1 MKDFLDLLRDGF
13 LIGDG
18 AFGTYLNQKGRPAN
32 ICKTEENLKNPDLV
46 VQIHREYIEAGA
58 KVIETNTFDGNLLK
72 LSLFEL
78 EDKFELLN
86 RLAVQNAKK
95 AAKGKDVFIA
105 GSIGPTNALL
115 KPYGNLVEEDYRDIF
130 SAQAKVLI
138 DEGVDLIILET
149 FSSLLEIENAVKGIR
164 RIDSSI
170 PIVAEIT
177 LLEDGL
183 TKFGDSPETCF
194 NTLLKAGADVVGI
207 NCTLGPAELF
217 SHYRP
222 YFERFKNTLLSAM
235 PNAGYPVSVGDRVVY
250 PVSDEYFK
258 EYGILFIENGVNLV
272 GGCCGTTPSHINKL
286 VEAAKQLEFERK
298 KSKIVFLEAIMVKE
312 EEQEETLFDD
322 QLPEVFEK
330 LGREFVVSVEANPP
344 KSPSP
349 EKQLK
354 KLKPLKQLGIDAVNI
369 AENPLARVRMSA
381 MVYAFYIKTVLGLEP
396 ILHITCRDRNLIG
409 LQSDLLGAYA
419 LGVRGIL
426 ALTGDPTSVGEFPE
440 ATGVFD
446 INSVGIVEMVS
457 RMNKGFDFGM
467 NKIKGKT
474 NIFVGVAF
482 NPLAYNPDKELKKLE
497 QKIEAGAKF
506 LQTQPVYSERVL
518 ETLAKV
524 RERFNIPV
532 LVGILPLKS
541 YAHARFLNNE
551 FPGINIPDDVLKSL
565 EGSGKDFEKGIGIA
579 REILEKAKNY
589 VDGAYLMP
597 PFNRF
602 DILEKILEV

>member
-1 MKDFLDLLRDGF
+1 MKGFLELLSDGF

-32 ICKTEENLKNPDLV
+32 ICRTEENLKNPDLV
-46 VQIHREYIEAGA
+46 IQIHREYIEAGA
-58 KVIETNTFDGNLLK
+58 QVIETNTFDGNLLK
-72 LSLFEL
+72 LSQFEL

-95 AAKGKDVFIA
+95 AAKVKEVFIA

-164 RIDSSI
+164 NIDSSI

-194 NTLLKAGADVVGI
+194 DTLLKAGADVVGI

-222 YFERFKNTLLSAM
+222 YFERFKDTLLSAM

-250 PVSDEYFK
+250 PVSEEYFK
-258 EYGILFIENGVNLV
+258 EYGILFLENGVNLI

-286 VEAAKQLEFERK
+286 VEAAKQLGFERK
-298 KSKIVFLEAIMVKE
+298 KSKIVFLEAAMEKE
-312 EEQEETLFDD
+312 EEQEEALFDD

-396 ILHITCRDRNLIG
+396 ILHITCRDRNLLG

-457 RMNKGFDFGM
+457 RMNRGFDFGM

-474 NIFVGVAF
+474 NMFVGVAF

-506 LQTQPVYSERVL
+506 LQTQPVYSEKVL

-524 RERFNIPV
+524 KEKFNIPV

-551 FPGINIPDDVLKSL
+551 FPGINIPEYVLKSL
-565 EGSGKDFEKGIGIA
+565 EDSGKDFEEGIGIA

-602 DILEKILEV
+602 DILEKILEF

>member
-1 MKDFLDLLRDGF
+1 MNDFLKSLREKF
-13 LIGDG
+13 LVADG

-32 ICKTEENLKNPDLV
+32 ICRTEENLKNPDLV
-46 VQIHREYIEAGA
+46 VQIHKEYIEAGA
-58 KVIETNTFDGNLLK
+58 GLIETNTFDGNILK
-72 LSLFEL
+72 LSLYEL

-115 KPYGNLVEEDYRDIF
+115 KPYGNLIEEDYIDIF
-130 SAQAKVLI
+130 SSQAKVLI

-149 FSSLLEIENAVKGIR
+149 FSSLIEIENAVKGVR
-164 RIDSSI
+164 KIDSSI
-170 PIVAEIT
+170 PVVAEIT
-177 LLEDGL
+177 ILEDGL
-183 TKFGDSPETCF
+183 TKFGDSPDTCF
-194 NTLLKAGADVVGI
+194 DTLLKIGADVVGI

-217 SHYRP
+217 NHYRP
-222 YFERFKNTLLSAM
+222 YFKRYENTLLSAM
-235 PNAGYPVSVGDRVVY
+235 PNAGYPVNVGDRVVY
-250 PVSDEYFK
+250 PVSEEYFK
-258 EYGILFIENGVNLV
+258 EYGILFLENGVRLV
-272 GGCCGTTPSHINKL
+272 GGCCGTTPSHINLL
-286 VEAAKQLEFERK
+286 VNAAKQLEVEK
-298 KSKIVFLEAIMVKE
+298 TKSSVSFLETTIRIE

-322 QLPEVFEK
+322 QLPDVFQK

-354 KLKPLKQLGIDAVNI
+354 RIKHLKELGIDAVNI

-396 ILHITCRDRNLIG
+396 ILHVTCRDRNIIG

-446 INSVGIVEMVS
+446 INSVGIVEMIS

-467 NKIKGKT
+467 NRIKGKT
-474 NIFVGVAF
+474 NIFAGVAF
-482 NPLAYNPDKELKKLE
+482 NPLAYDRKKELKKLE
-497 QKIEAGAKF
+497 QKVEAGAKF
-506 LQTQPVYSERVL
+506 LQTQPVYSEKVL
-518 ETLAKV
+518 EYLAKV
-524 RERFNIPV
+524 KEDFNIPV

-541 YAHARFLNNE
+541 YAHANFLNNE
-551 FPGINIPDDVLKSL
+551 FPGINIPDHILKTL
-565 EGSGKDFEKGIGIA
+565 ENSGKNFEAGIDIA
-579 REILEKAKNY
+579 REILNKAKYY

-597 PFNRF
+597 PFDRF
-602 DILEKILEV
+602 DIVEEILKV

>member
-46 VQIHREYIEAGA
+46 VQIHKEYIEAGA

-86 RLAVQNAKK
+86 KLAVQNAKN
-95 AAKGKDVFIA
+95 ATKGREIFIA

-258 EYGILFIENGVNLV
+258 EYGILFLENGVNLV

-298 KSKIVFLEAIMVKE
+298 KSKIVFLEATMAKE
-312 EEQEETLFDD
+312 EEQEEALFDD

-381 MVYAFYIKTVLGLEP
+381 MVYAFYIKTILGLEP
-396 ILHITCRDRNLIG
+396 ILHLTCRDRNLIG

-579 REILEKAKNY
+579 REILEKANNY

>member
-1 MKDFLDLLRDGF
+1 MKDFLTSLKEKF
-13 LIGDG
+13 LIADG

-32 ICKTEENLKNPDLV
+32 ICRTEENLKNPELV
-46 VQIHREYIEAGA
+46 VQIHKEYIEAGA
-58 KVIETNTFDGNLLK
+58 KVIETNTFDGNILK

-86 RLAVQNAKK
+86 KLAVQNAKK
-95 AAKGKDVFIA
+95 AAKGKEVYIA

-115 KPYGNLVEEDYRDIF
+115 KPYGNLIEEDYIDIF
-130 SAQAKVLI
+130 SSQAKVLI
-138 DEGVDLIILET
+138 EEGVDLIILET
-149 FSSLLEIENAVKGIR
+149 FSSLIEIENAVKGIR
-164 RIDSSI
+164 KIDSSI
-170 PIVAEIT
+170 PVVAEIT

-194 NTLLKAGADVVGI
+194 TTLLEAGANVVGI

-217 SHYRP
+217 NHYRP
-222 YFERFKNTLLSAM
+222 YFDRFKNTLLSAM
-235 PNAGYPVSVGDRVVY
+235 PNAGYPVTVGDRVVY
-250 PVSDEYFK
+250 PVSEEYFK
-258 EYGILFIENGVNLV
+258 EYGILFLENGVKFV

-286 VEAAKQLEFERK
+286 VEASKQLEIERK
-298 KSKIVFLEAIMVKE
+298 KSTITFLETTLIKE
-312 EEQEETLFDD
+312 EEQEEALFDNE
-322 QLPEVFEK
+322 LPEVFRK
-330 LGREFVVSVEANPP
+330 LGKEFIISVEANPP

-354 KLKPLKQLGIDAVNI
+354 KLKHLKELGIDAVNI

-396 ILHITCRDRNLIG
+396 ILHLTCRDRNIIG

-467 NKIKGKT
+467 NKIKGRT
-474 NIFVGVAF
+474 NMFVGVAF
-482 NPLAYNPDKELKKLE
+482 NPLAYDLNKELKKLE
-497 QKIEAGAKF
+497 QKVDAGAKF
-506 LQTQPVYSERVL
+506 LQTQPIYSEEVL

-524 RERFNIPV
+524 KKRFNIPV

-541 YAHARFLNNE
+541 YAHARFLDNE
-551 FPGINIPDDVLKSL
+551 FPGINIPEHILKSL
-565 EGSGKDFEKGIGIA
+565 ENSGKNFEKGVGIA
-579 REILEKAKNY
+579 REILEKAKVY

-602 DILEKILEV
+602 DIVEKIMKH